1 MDKIT
6 ASREIMTREE
16 VMEFLKIG
24 KSTFYRL
31 LHSGEIKGFKE
42 GNRFKI
48 PAGSVEEY
56 VEKKLRL

>member
-24 KSTFYRL
+24 KSTFYKL
-31 LHSGEIKGFKE
+31 LHSG
-42 GNRFKI
+42 
-48 PAGSVEEY
+48 
-56 VEKKLRL
+56 

>member
-24 KSTFYRL
+24 KSTFYKL
-31 LHSGEIKGFKE
+31 LHSGEIKDFKE

-48 PAGSVEEY
+48 PARSVEEY
-56 VEKKLRL
+56 VEQKLRL

>member
-56 VEKKLRL
+56 VEQKLRL